1 MGVCL
6 CNGIDNKQFSFNK
19 RTYGLINGRSLIL
32 FTILTLTPPPPPV
45 NGIKYSVA
53 EVDFEI
59 KTTSKKIKKTSNLN
73 QKLWKFMA
81 DETSEWQNF

>member
-19 RTYGLINGRSLIL
+19 RTYGLINGCSLIL

-59 KTTSKKIKKTSNLN
+59 KTTSKNNKKNIESQPKVVKIYGKRN
-73 QKLWKFMA
+73 
-81 DETSEWQNF
+81 E